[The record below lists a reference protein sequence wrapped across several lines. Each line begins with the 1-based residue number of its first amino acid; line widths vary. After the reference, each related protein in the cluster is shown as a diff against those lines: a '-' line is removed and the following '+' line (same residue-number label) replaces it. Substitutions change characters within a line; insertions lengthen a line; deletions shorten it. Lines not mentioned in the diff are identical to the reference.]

1 MNPEPRQRIE
11 TEVADFAEVLLPP
24 DGTEPPVIV
33 GGHAVNLWAIYFLSK
48 GFVEMAK
55 YLPFTSK
62 DLDLVGTWELL
73 ERLHQRFKGKLSRSE
88 PRSPVLGRIVVPSPS
103 GNDLIIEVLHTVKG
117 LDFKELGR
125 TIDLQTDEVFG
136 RVLMPHLVLK
146 AKIENAATIDQADRN
161 DVKHVGMMILG
172 VRAFVSELAV
182 QVADEDFNGR
192 TLVNFLGEIWE
203 IVTSSQAG
211 VATQMWG
218 FDFTNIWPR
227 RELEA
232 TGNDKVSGWL
242 EHRLPENPA

>member
-1 MNPEPRQRIE
+1 
-11 TEVADFAEVLLPP
+11 
-24 DGTEPPVIV
+24 
-33 GGHAVNLWAIYFLSK
+33 
-48 GFVEMAK
+48 
-55 YLPFTSK
+55 
-62 DLDLVGTWELL
+62 
-73 ERLHQRFKGKLSRSE
+73 
-88 PRSPVLGRIVVPSPS
+88 VVPSPS

-182 QVADEDFNGR
+182 QVADEDFSGR

-218 FDFTNIWPR
+218 FDFTDIWPR

-232 TGNDKVSGWL
+232 TGNDKVSGWI